1 MIRILLFL
9 LALVLLICSYYLIK
23 KPQGLLVLFSKES
36 QDESRS
42 FLRQFGYVYALLG
55 IVSIVVGI
63 INQRTY
69 SMMYLVILLV
79 VAAIFA
85 LLMGSKTK
93 KG

>member
-9 LALVLLICSYYLIK
+9 LALILLFCSYYLIK
-23 KPQGLLVLFSKES
+23 KPQGLLVLFSKDT
-36 QDESRS
+36 QTDSRS

-55 IVSIVVGI
+55 IIGIVVGI
-63 INQRTY
+63 LNQRTY
-69 SMMYLVILLV
+69 SMMYLIVLLV
-79 VAAIFA
+79 VAALFA

>member
-1 MIRILLFL
+1 MIRIILFL

>member
-36 QDESRS
+36 KDESRS

>member
-93 KG
+93 RG

>member
-42 FLRQFGYVYALLG
+42 FLRQFGHVYALLG